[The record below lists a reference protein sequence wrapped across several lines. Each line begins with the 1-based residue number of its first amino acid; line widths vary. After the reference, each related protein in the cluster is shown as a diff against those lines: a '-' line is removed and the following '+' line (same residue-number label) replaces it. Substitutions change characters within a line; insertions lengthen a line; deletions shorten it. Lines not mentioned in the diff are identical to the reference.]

1 MAEVRGAPATSL
13 EASGAKAPGWV
24 PARERVALLVEGE
37 SDRAAVLALAAAAAV
52 DLARHAV
59 AVVAMGGITN
69 LARHAAE
76 LGPPGRGLRLT
87 GLYDAG
93 EERFVRGGLE
103 RAGLT
108 PGPGREGLAAV
119 GFHCCE
125 RDLEDE
131 LIRALGV
138 QRVEG
143 VLEAERDLDSFRVL
157 QRQPAQRTWRTEDQL
172 HRFFGAGSGRK
183 IRYGR
188 LLVAALAEDE
198 VPAPL
203 AAVLAD
209 ALA

>member
-1 MAEVRGAPATSL
+1 VGVAV
-13 EASGAKAPGWV
+13 
-24 PARERVALLVEGE
+24 RVAVLVEGE
-37 SDRAAVLALAAAAAV
+37 SDRAAVLALA
-52 DLARHAV
+52 RRRGV
-59 AVVAMGGITN
+59 APAERGVEVVAMGGVTN
-69 LARHAAE
+69 IARHVAE
-76 LGPPGRGLRLT
+76 LGPSGLGLRLT

-103 RAGLT
+103 RGGLE
-108 PGPGREGLAAV
+108 PRPGREGLAEL

-138 QRVEG
+138 E
-143 VLEAERDLDSFRVL
+143 RVL
-157 QRQPAQRTWRTEDQL
+157 AVVAAEGDAGPLRGLQQQPAQRGRSTADQL
-172 HRFFGAGSGRK
+172 HRFFGSGSGRK

-188 LLVAALAEDE
+188 VLVEALAEDQ

>member
-1 MAEVRGAPATSL
+1 V
-13 EASGAKAPGWV
+13 
-24 PARERVALLVEGE
+24 RVAVLVEGE
-37 SDRAAVLALAAAAAV
+37 SDREAVVALARRRGVDLTAEGVAVLA
-52 DLARHAV
+52 
-59 AVVAMGGITN
+59 MGGVTN
-69 LARHAAE
+69 VARYVAE
-76 LGPPGRGLRLT
+76 LGPPGRGLRLA

-103 RAGLT
+103 RGGLA
-108 PGPGREGLAAV
+108 PGEGRAGLAAL

-138 QRVEG
+138 DRVLAVVAEQRE
-143 VLEAERDLDSFRVL
+143 LESFRVL
-157 QRQPAQRTWRTEDQL
+157 QQQPAQRQRRPEDQL

-183 IRYGR
+183 VRYGR
-188 LLVAALAEDE
+188 LLVEALVDGE

>member
-1 MAEVRGAPATSL
+1 V
-13 EASGAKAPGWV
+13 
-24 PARERVALLVEGE
+24 RVAVLVEGD
-37 SDRAAVLALAAAAAV
+37 SDREAVLALADKRGVGLAERGV
-52 DLARHAV
+52 D
-59 AVVAMGGITN
+59 VVAMGGATN
-69 LARHAAE
+69 TARYVAE

-103 RAGLT
+103 RGGLD
-108 PGPGREGLAAV
+108 PGPGRAGMAAL

-138 QRVEG
+138 ERMLAVVEG
-143 VLEAERDLDSFRVL
+143 ERELDSFRVL
-157 QRQPAQRTWRTEDQL
+157 QQQPAQRGQPTEDQL
-172 HRFFGAGSGRK
+172 HRFLGAGSGRK
-183 IRYGR
+183 VRYGR
-188 LLVAALAEDE
+188 LLVEALGDDA